1 MLAAFGG
8 IQGIMNSGMSGKQL
22 LEGLSGAAW
31 NSSVAD
37 GKSAA
42 DLINGYKNGTL
53 TQSAGAIAGYKPVS
67 NVSGGTVNDMNQATG
82 AQNASSGVVNVGT
95 GNTGASK
102 NSGSVDSAW
111 VNSFASKV
119 KNAAKSGDLQKTL
132 DSVWANYAESYPNN
146 ATPFLYGE
154 IQKALG
160 LGTNTGSGT
169 NSVPGNAGASSGST
183 TYIPSTGTIGSTSAG
198 TWNANDL
205 IASLGGSTAVAPT
218 GDSSDYSK
226 QISESIAKLEAD
238 YRNLLNSV
246 QNGDY
251 TKKSYYQTI
260 LDSYGLAGDDAASDA
275 AASAA
280 GANGGNLD
288 SYAAANA
295 RRQELAYRNAAQN
308 AALSAY
314 NAEIE
319 NMLNTLSGLGVNV
332 NDLYG
337 TWGGELDSQ
346 RKTLADVILGQL
358 NADTAKYQTDKESE
372 LQKFLG
378 QLGYDSDIYGY
389 DTQKQMNTESIASQ
403 EKLASAQNALSAKL
417 AEMERMMNQDTLAS
431 NEKVQAGINE
441 TNRLI
446 AEYESALNKLGLE
459 MDADMKQKTIDYQK
473 WATKYQ
479 TKAEERMN
487 NAKLNAATGD
497 KGTEEPQYE
506 DPTPEQYDE
515 LKEIFLSSGMD
526 AAVEYIEK
534 QPYNLRYRLTEY
546 MNNRLVPIQVEN
558 EAKNADQ
565 FAGNG
570 SGRPTLETKIIQ

>member
-42 DLINGYKNGTL
+42 DLINGYQNGTL
-53 TQSAGAIAGYKPVS
+53 AQSAGAIAGYKPVS

-82 AQNASSGVVNVGT
+82 AQNAFSGVVNVGT
-95 GNTGASK
+95 GSTGASK
-102 NSGSVDSAW
+102 NYGSVDSAW

-132 DSVWANYAESYPNN
+132 DSVWANYAKSYPNN
-146 ATPFLYGE
+146 ATPLLYGE

-160 LGTNTGSGT
+160 LGADTGSGT
-169 NSVPGNAGASSGST
+169 NSVPGNTGASSGST
-183 TYIPSTGTIGSTSAG
+183 TYIPSTGTSGNTSAG

-205 IASLGGSTAVAPT
+205 IASLGGGTAVAPT

-389 DTQKQMNTESIASQ
+389 DTQKQMNTESLASQ

-417 AEMERMMNQDTLAS
+417 AEMERLMNQDKLAS

-459 MDADMKQKTIDYQK
+459 MDADMQQKTLDYQK

-487 NAKLNAATGD
+487 NAKLNTAAGDGGTEAAT
-497 KGTEEPQYE
+497 
-506 DPTPEQYDE
+506 YDQ
-515 LKEIFLSSGMD
+515 LTTALDIF
-526 AAVEYIEK
+526 
-534 QPYNLRYRLTEY
+534 
-546 MNNRLVPIQVEN
+546 EN
-558 EAKNADQ
+558 EGAEAADRYIDAQPEAVREQIRKYVEDHKKNNEGDNSIPSGFVGQGADRG
-565 FAGNG
+565 FVNSIA
-570 SGRPTLETKIIQ
+570 

>member
-53 TQSAGAIAGYKPVS
+53 AQSAGAIAGYKPVS

-95 GNTGASK
+95 GST
-102 NSGSVDSAW
+102 
-111 VNSFASKV
+111 
-119 KNAAKSGDLQKTL
+119 
-132 DSVWANYAESYPNN
+132 
-146 ATPFLYGE
+146 
-154 IQKALG
+154 
-160 LGTNTGSGT
+160 
-169 NSVPGNAGASSGST
+169 GASSGST
-183 TYIPSTGTIGSTSAG
+183 TYIPSTG

-205 IASLGGSTAVAPT
+205 IASLGGSTSVAPS

-226 QISESIAKLEAD
+226 QISESIAKLESD

-389 DTQKQMNTESIASQ
+389 DTQKQMNTESLAYQ

-417 AEMERMMNQDTLAS
+417 AEMERMMNKDTLAS

-459 MDADMKQKTIDYQK
+459 MDDAMKQKTLEYQK
-473 WATKYQ
+473 WATQYQ
-479 TKAEERMN
+479 TDAEERMF
-487 NAKLNAATGD
+487 NANLNATTGD
-497 KGTEEPQYE
+497 EGTNDGETEEPQYE

-515 LKEIFLSSGMD
+515 L
-526 AAVEYIEK
+526 
-534 QPYNLRYRLTEY
+534 
-546 MNNRLVPIQVEN
+546 
-558 EAKNADQ
+558 
-565 FAGNG
+565 
-570 SGRPTLETKIIQ
+570 

>member
-53 TQSAGAIAGYKPVS
+53 AQSAGAIAGYKPVS

-95 GNTGASK
+95 GST
-102 NSGSVDSAW
+102 
-111 VNSFASKV
+111 
-119 KNAAKSGDLQKTL
+119 
-132 DSVWANYAESYPNN
+132 
-146 ATPFLYGE
+146 
-154 IQKALG
+154 
-160 LGTNTGSGT
+160 
-169 NSVPGNAGASSGST
+169 GASSGST
-183 TYIPSTGTIGSTSAG
+183 TYIPSTG

-205 IASLGGSTAVAPT
+205 IASLGGSTSVAPS

-226 QISESIAKLEAD
+226 QISESIAKLESD

-319 NMLNTLSGLGVNV
+319 NMLNTLSGLGVTV

-389 DTQKQMNTESIASQ
+389 DTQKQMNTESLAYQ

-417 AEMERMMNQDTLAS
+417 AEMERMMNKDTLAS

-459 MDADMKQKTIDYQK
+459 MDDAMKQKTLEYQK
-473 WATKYQ
+473 WATQYQ
-479 TKAEERMN
+479 TDAEERMF
-487 NAKLNAATGD
+487 NANLNATTGD
-497 KGTEEPQYE
+497 EGTNDGETEEPQYE

-515 LKEIFLSSGMD
+515 L
-526 AAVEYIEK
+526 
-534 QPYNLRYRLTEY
+534 
-546 MNNRLVPIQVEN
+546 
-558 EAKNADQ
+558 
-565 FAGNG
+565 
-570 SGRPTLETKIIQ
+570 

>member
-53 TQSAGAIAGYKPVS
+53 AQSAGAIAGYKPVS

-82 AQNASSGVVNVGT
+82 AQNASSGVVNVG
-95 GNTGASK
+95 TGASK

-146 ATPFLYGE
+146 ATPLLYGE

-160 LGTNTGSGT
+160 LGADTGSGT
-169 NSVPGNAGASSGST
+169 NSVPGNTGASSGST
-183 TYIPSTGTIGSTSAG
+183 TYIPSTGTSGSTSPG
-198 TWNANDL
+198 TWNVNDL
-205 IASLGGSTAVAPT
+205 IASLGGSTTVAPA

-389 DTQKQMNTESIASQ
+389 DTQKQMNTESLASQ
-403 EKLASAQNALSAKL
+403 EKLATAQNALSTKL
-417 AEMERMMNQDTLAS
+417 AEMERLMNQDTLAS

-446 AEYESALNKLGLE
+446 SEYESALNKLGLE
-459 MDADMKQKTIDYQK
+459 MDADMKQKTLDYQK

-487 NAKLNAATGD
+487 NAKLNAAAGD
-497 KGTEEPQYE
+497 GGTEEETYE

-515 LKEIFLSSGMD
+515 LEEIFKSSGMD
-526 AAVEYIEK
+526 AAIQHIDK

-546 MNNRLVPIQVEN
+546 MNRWLVPWLIKKEGETDN
-558 EAKNADQ
+558 Q
-565 FAGNG
+565 FAGKG

>member
-42 DLINGYKNGTL
+42 DLINGYRNGTL
-53 TQSAGAIAGYKPVS
+53 AQSAGAIAGYKPVS

-82 AQNASSGVVNVGT
+82 AQNASSGVVNVG
-95 GNTGASK
+95 TGASK

-132 DSVWANYAESYPNN
+132 DSVWANYAEAYPNN
-146 ATPFLYGE
+146 ATPLLYGE

-160 LGTNTGSGT
+160 LGADTGSGT
-169 NSVPGNAGASSGST
+169 NSVPGNTGSSSGST
-183 TYIPSTGTIGSTSAG
+183 TYIPSTGTSGSTSAG
-198 TWNANDL
+198 TWNVNDL
-205 IASLGGSTAVAPT
+205 IASLGGSTAVSPT

-358 NADTAKYQTDKESE
+358 NSDTAKYQTDKESE

-403 EKLASAQNALSAKL
+403 EKLASAQNALSTKL
-417 AEMERMMNQDTLAS
+417 AEMERLMNQDKIAS

-446 AEYESALNKLGLE
+446 AEYESMLNYLGLK
-459 MDADMKQKTIDYQK
+459 MDSDLQKKTLEYQK
-473 WATKYQ
+473 WATQYQ
-479 TKAEERMN
+479 TDAEERMF
-487 NAKLNAATGD
+487 NANLNAATGD
-497 KGTEEPQYE
+497 EGTEEETYE

-515 LKEIFLSSGMD
+515 LEKIFKSSGMD
-526 AAVEYIEK
+526 AAIQHIEK

-546 MNNRLVPIQVEN
+546 MNRWLVPWLIKKEGETDN
-558 EAKNADQ
+558 Q

-570 SGRPTLETKIIQ
+570 SGRPTLETKIMQ

>member
-53 TQSAGAIAGYKPVS
+53 AQSAGAIAGYKPVS

-95 GNTGASK
+95 GSTGASK

-132 DSVWANYAESYPNN
+132 DSVWANYAEAYPNN
-146 ATPFLYGE
+146 ATPLLYGE

-160 LGTNTGSGT
+160 LGADTGSGT
-169 NSVPGNAGASSGST
+169 NSVPGNTGESSGST
-183 TYIPSTGTIGSTSAG
+183 TYIPSTGTSGNTSAG
-198 TWNANDL
+198 TWNVNDL
-205 IASLGGSTAVAPT
+205 IASLGGSTTVAPA

-346 RKTLADVILGQL
+346 RKTLADVILG
-358 NADTAKYQTDKESE
+358 K
-372 LQKFLG
+372 
-378 QLGYDSDIYGY
+378 LGYDSDIYGY
-389 DTQKQMNTESIASQ
+389 DTQKQMNTETLASQ

-417 AEMERMMNQDTLAS
+417 AEMERMMNKDTLAS

-459 MDADMKQKTIDYQK
+459 MDATMKQKTLDYQK

-479 TKAEERMN
+479 TKAEDRMN

-497 KGTEEPQYE
+497 KGTEEA
-506 DPTPEQYDE
+506 TYDQ
-515 LKEIFLSSGMD
+515 LTTALDIF
-526 AAVEYIEK
+526 
-534 QPYNLRYRLTEY
+534 
-546 MNNRLVPIQVEN
+546 EN
-558 EAKNADQ
+558 EGAEAADRYIDAQPEAVREQIRKYVEDHKKNKEGDNSIPSGIVGQGADRG
-565 FAGNG
+565 FGN
-570 SGRPTLETKIIQ
+570 SIA

>member
-53 TQSAGAIAGYKPVS
+53 AQSAGAIAGYKPVS

-95 GNTGASK
+95 GSTGASN
-102 NSGSVDSAW
+102 NSGSVDRAW

-132 DSVWANYAESYPNN
+132 DSVWANYAEAYPNN

-160 LGTNTGSGT
+160 LGADTGSGT
-169 NSVPGNAGASSGST
+169 NSVPGNTGASSGST
-183 TYIPSTGTIGSTSAG
+183 TYIPSTGTSGSTSAG
-198 TWNANDL
+198 TWNVNDL

-346 RKTLADVILGQL
+346 RKTLADVILG
-358 NADTAKYQTDKESE
+358 K
-372 LQKFLG
+372 
-378 QLGYDSDIYGY
+378 LGYDSDIYGY
-389 DTQKQMNTESIASQ
+389 DTQKQMNTETLASQ

-417 AEMERMMNQDTLAS
+417 AEMERMMNKDTLAS

-459 MDADMKQKTIDYQK
+459 MDDAMKQKTLEYQK
-473 WATKYQ
+473 WATQYQ
-479 TKAEERMN
+479 TDAEERMF
-487 NAKLNAATGD
+487 NANLNADTGNE
-497 KGTEEPQYE
+497 GTEEPQYE
-506 DPTPEQYDE
+506 DPTPEQYAE
-515 LKEIFLSSGMD
+515 MERIFDSSGMD
-526 AAVEYIEK
+526 AAIKYIET

-546 MNNRLVPIQVEN
+546 MNRWLVPKLINN
-558 EAKNADQ
+558 EGETYNQ

>member
-53 TQSAGAIAGYKPVS
+53 AQSAGAIAGYKPVS

-95 GNTGASK
+95 GSTGASK
-102 NSGSVDSAW
+102 NYGSVDSAW

-132 DSVWANYAESYPNN
+132 DSVWANYAEAYPNN
-146 ATPFLYGE
+146 ATPLLYGE

-160 LGTNTGSGT
+160 LGADTGSGT
-169 NSVPGNAGASSGST
+169 NSVPGNTVASSGST
-183 TYIPSTGTIGSTSAG
+183 TYIPSTGTSGSTSSG
-198 TWNANDL
+198 TWNANDI

-346 RKTLADVILGQL
+346 RKTLADVILG
-358 NADTAKYQTDKESE
+358 K
-372 LQKFLG
+372 
-378 QLGYDSDIYGY
+378 LGYDSDIYGY
-389 DTQKQMNTESIASQ
+389 DTQKQMNTETLASQ

-417 AEMERMMNQDTLAS
+417 AEMERMMNKDTLAS

-459 MDADMKQKTIDYQK
+459 MDDAMKQKTLEYQK
-473 WATKYQ
+473 WATQYQ
-479 TKAEERMN
+479 TDAEERMF
-487 NAKLNAATGD
+487 NANLNAATGD
-497 KGTEEPQYE
+497 EGTNEGETEEPQYE

-515 LKEIFLSSGMD
+515 L
-526 AAVEYIEK
+526 
-534 QPYNLRYRLTEY
+534 
-546 MNNRLVPIQVEN
+546 
-558 EAKNADQ
+558 
-565 FAGNG
+565 
-570 SGRPTLETKIIQ
+570 

>member
-8 IQGIMNSGMSGKQL
+8 LQGIINSGMSGKQL

-37 GKSAA
+37 GKSAG
-42 DLINGYKNGTL
+42 DLINGYQNGTL
-53 TQSAGAIAGYKPVS
+53 AQSAGAKAGYQPVTNMIGS
-67 NVSGGTVNDMNQATG
+67 TVSDMNQATG
-82 AQNASSGVVNVGT
+82 AKNASTGVVNVGNGST
-95 GNTGASK
+95 ASSQ
-102 NSGSVDSAW
+102 NGGSVDGAW

-119 KNAAKSGDLQKTL
+119 RGAAKDGNLQKTL
-132 DSVWANYAESYPNN
+132 DSVWANYAESYPAN
-146 ATPFLYGE
+146 ATPILYSE

-160 LGTNTGSGT
+160 LGGITNTGSGT
-169 NSVPGNAGASSGST
+169 TPSAGNTGASFGNTSYTPTSGT
-183 TYIPSTGTIGSTSAG
+183 NGVTSA
-198 TWNANDL
+198 WNTNDFL
-205 IASLGGSTAVAPT
+205 ASLGGSAGGALT
-218 GDSSDYSK
+218 GNSGDYSK
-226 QISESIAKLEAD
+226 QISDSIAKLEAD
-238 YRNLLNSV
+238 YRNLLSSI
-246 QNGDY
+246 QSGDY

-275 AASAA
+275 AASGA

-346 RKTLADVILGQL
+346 RKTLADVILG
-358 NADTAKYQTDKESE
+358 K
-372 LQKFLG
+372 
-378 QLGYDSDIYGY
+378 LGYDSDIYGY
-389 DTQKQMNTESIASQ
+389 DMQKQMNTESLASQ

-417 AEMERMMNQDTLAS
+417 AEMERMMNKDTLAS

-459 MDADMKQKTIDYQK
+459 MDDAMKQKTLDYQK
-473 WATKYQ
+473 WATQYQ
-479 TKAEERMN
+479 TDAEERMF
-487 NAKLNAATGD
+487 NANLNATTGD
-497 KGTEEPQYE
+497 EGTNDGETEEPQYE

-515 LKEIFLSSGMD
+515 L
-526 AAVEYIEK
+526 
-534 QPYNLRYRLTEY
+534 
-546 MNNRLVPIQVEN
+546 
-558 EAKNADQ
+558 
-565 FAGNG
+565 
-570 SGRPTLETKIIQ
+570 

>member
-1 MLAAFGG
+1 
-8 IQGIMNSGMSGKQL
+8 MNVG
-22 LEGLSGAAW
+22 
-31 NSSVAD
+31 
-37 GKSAA
+37 
-42 DLINGYKNGTL
+42 NGST
-53 TQSAGAIAGYKPVS
+53 
-67 NVSGGTVNDMNQATG
+67 
-82 AQNASSGVVNVGT
+82 ASSQNG
-95 GNTGASK
+95 
-102 NSGSVDSAW
+102 GSVDGAW

-119 KNAAKSGDLQKTL
+119 RGAAKDGNLQKTL
-132 DSVWANYAESYPNN
+132 DSVWANYAESYPAN
-146 ATPFLYGE
+146 ATPILYSE

-160 LGTNTGSGT
+160 LGGITNTGSGT
-169 NSVPGNAGASSGST
+169 NSVPGNKGTSSGNT
-183 TYIPSTGTIGSTSAG
+183 TYIPSTGTSGNTSAG
-198 TWNANDL
+198 TWNVNDL
-205 IASLGGSTAVAPT
+205 IASLGGGTAVAPI

-226 QISESIAKLEAD
+226 QISESIAKLESD

-403 EKLASAQNALSAKL
+403 EKLASAQNALSTKL
-417 AEMERMMNQDTLAS
+417 AEMERLMNQDKLAS

-459 MDADMKQKTIDYQK
+459 MDADMQQKTLDYQK

-487 NAKLNAATGD
+487 NAKLNTATGD
-497 KGTEEPQYE
+497 KGTEEA
-506 DPTPEQYDE
+506 TYDQ
-515 LKEIFLSSGMD
+515 LTTALDIF
-526 AAVEYIEK
+526 
-534 QPYNLRYRLTEY
+534 
-546 MNNRLVPIQVEN
+546 EN
-558 EAKNADQ
+558 EGAEAADRYIDAQPEAVREQIRKYVEDHKKNKEGDNSIPSGIVGQGADRG
-565 FAGNG
+565 FGN
-570 SGRPTLETKIIQ
+570 SIA

>member
-42 DLINGYKNGTL
+42 DLINGYRNGTL
-53 TQSAGAIAGYKPVS
+53 AQSAGAIAGYKPVS

-82 AQNASSGVVNVGT
+82 AQNASSGVVNVG
-95 GNTGASK
+95 TGASK

-132 DSVWANYAESYPNN
+132 DSVWANYAEAYPNN
-146 ATPFLYGE
+146 ATPLLYGE

-160 LGTNTGSGT
+160 LGADTGIGT
-169 NSVPGNAGASSGST
+169 NSVPGNTGSSSGST
-183 TYIPSTGTIGSTSAG
+183 TYIPSTGTSGSTSAG
-198 TWNANDL
+198 TWNVNDL
-205 IASLGGSTAVAPT
+205 IASLGGSTAVSPT

-403 EKLASAQNALSAKL
+403 EKLASAQNALSTKL
-417 AEMERMMNQDTLAS
+417 AEMERLMNQDKLAS

-446 AEYESALNKLGLE
+446 AEYESMLNYLGLK
-459 MDADMKQKTIDYQK
+459 MDSDLQKKTLEYQK
-473 WATKYQ
+473 WATQYQ
-479 TKAEERMN
+479 TDAEERMF
-487 NAKLNAATGD
+487 NANLNAATGD
-497 KGTEEPQYE
+497 EGTEEETYE

-570 SGRPTLETKIIQ
+570 SGRPTLETKIMQ

>member
-53 TQSAGAIAGYKPVS
+53 AQSAGSIAGYKPVS

-82 AQNASSGVVNVGT
+82 AQNASSGVVNVG
-95 GNTGASK
+95 TGASK

-146 ATPFLYGE
+146 ATPLLYGE

-160 LGTNTGSGT
+160 LGADTGSGT
-169 NSVPGNAGASSGST
+169 NSVPGNTGASSGST
-183 TYIPSTGTIGSTSAG
+183 TYIPSTGTSGSTSPG
-198 TWNANDL
+198 TWNVNDL
-205 IASLGGSTAVAPT
+205 IASLGGSTTVAPA

-389 DTQKQMNTESIASQ
+389 DTQKQMNTESLASQ
-403 EKLASAQNALSAKL
+403 EKLATAQNALSTKL
-417 AEMERMMNQDTLAS
+417 AEMERLMNQDTLAS
-431 NEKVQAGINE
+431 NEKVQSGINE

-446 AEYESALNKLGLE
+446 SEYESALNKLGLE
-459 MDADMKQKTIDYQK
+459 MDADMKQKTLDYQK

-487 NAKLNAATGD
+487 NAKLNAAAGD
-497 KGTEEPQYE
+497 GGTEEETYE

-515 LKEIFLSSGMD
+515 LEEIFKSSGMD
-526 AAVEYIEK
+526 AAIQHIDK

-546 MNNRLVPIQVEN
+546 MNRWLVPWLIKKEGETDN
-558 EAKNADQ
+558 Q
-565 FAGNG
+565 FAGKG

>member
-8 IQGIMNSGMSGKQL
+8 LQGIINSGMSGKQL

-53 TQSAGAIAGYKPVS
+53 AQSAGAKAGYKPVS

-95 GNTGASK
+95 GSTGTSK
-102 NSGSVDSAW
+102 NSGSVDGAW

-119 KNAAKSGDLQKTL
+119 RGAAKNGDLQKTL
-132 DSVWANYAESYPNN
+132 DSVWANYAESYPDN
-146 ATPFLYGE
+146 ATPILYSE

-160 LGTNTGSGT
+160 LGGITNTGSGT
-169 NSVPGNAGASSGST
+169 TPSAGNTGSSYGNTSYTPAS
-183 TYIPSTGTIGSTSAG
+183 GTNGGTSA
-198 TWNANDL
+198 WNANDL
-205 IASLGGSTAVAPT
+205 IASLGGGTAVAPT
-218 GDSSDYSK
+218 GASSDYSK

-346 RKTLADVILGQL
+346 RKTLADVILG
-358 NADTAKYQTDKESE
+358 K
-372 LQKFLG
+372 
-378 QLGYDSDIYGY
+378 LGYDSDIYGY
-389 DTQKQMNTESIASQ
+389 DTQKQMNTESLASQ

-417 AEMERMMNQDTLAS
+417 AEMERLMNQDTLAS

-459 MDADMKQKTIDYQK
+459 MDDAMKQKTLDYQK
-473 WATKYQ
+473 WATQYQ
-479 TKAEERMN
+479 TDAEERMF
-487 NAKLNAATGD
+487 NANLNAATGD
-497 KGTEEPQYE
+497 EGTEDDQNEEPQYE

-515 LKEIFLSSGMD
+515 LERIFDSSGMD
-526 AAVEYIEK
+526 AAVQYIDK

-546 MNNRLVPIQVEN
+546 MNKWLVKKQIEN

-570 SGRPTLETKIIQ
+570 SGRPTLETKIMQ

>member
-53 TQSAGAIAGYKPVS
+53 AQSAGAIAGYKPVS

-82 AQNASSGVVNVGT
+82 AQNASSGVVNVG
-95 GNTGASK
+95 TGASK

-146 ATPFLYGE
+146 ATPLLYGE

-160 LGTNTGSGT
+160 LGADTGSGT
-169 NSVPGNAGASSGST
+169 NSVPGNTGASSGST
-183 TYIPSTGTIGSTSAG
+183 TYIPSTGTSGSTSPG
-198 TWNANDL
+198 TWNVNDL
-205 IASLGGSTAVAPT
+205 IASLGGSTTVAPA

-389 DTQKQMNTESIASQ
+389 DTQKQMNTESLASQ
-403 EKLASAQNALSAKL
+403 EKLATAQNALSTKL
-417 AEMERMMNQDTLAS
+417 AEMERLMNQDKLAS
-431 NEKVQAGINE
+431 NEKVQSGINE

-459 MDADMKQKTIDYQK
+459 MDDAMKQKTLDYQK
-473 WATKYQ
+473 WATQYQ
-479 TKAEERMN
+479 TDAEERMF
-487 NAKLNAATGD
+487 NANLNAAAGD
-497 KGTEEPQYE
+497 EGTEDETYE

-515 LKEIFLSSGMD
+515 LEKIFKSSGMD
-526 AAVEYIEK
+526 AAIQHIDK

-546 MNNRLVPIQVEN
+546 MNRWLVPWLIKKEGETDN
-558 EAKNADQ
+558 Q

-570 SGRPTLETKIIQ
+570 SGRPTLETKIMQ

>member
-53 TQSAGAIAGYKPVS
+53 AQSAGSIAGYKPVS

-82 AQNASSGVVNVGT
+82 AQNASSGVVNVG
-95 GNTGASK
+95 TGASK

-146 ATPFLYGE
+146 ATPLLYGE

-160 LGTNTGSGT
+160 LGADTGSGT
-169 NSVPGNAGASSGST
+169 NSVPGNTGASSGST
-183 TYIPSTGTIGSTSAG
+183 TYIPSTGTSGSTSPG
-198 TWNANDL
+198 TWNVNDL
-205 IASLGGSTAVAPT
+205 IASLGGSTTVAPA

-389 DTQKQMNTESIASQ
+389 DTQKQMNTESLASQ
-403 EKLASAQNALSAKL
+403 EKLATAQNALSTKL
-417 AEMERMMNQDTLAS
+417 AEMERLMNQDKLAS
-431 NEKVQAGINE
+431 NEKVQSGINE

-446 AEYESALNKLGLE
+446 SEYESALNKLGLE
-459 MDADMKQKTIDYQK
+459 MDADMKQKTLDYQK

-487 NAKLNAATGD
+487 NAKLNAAAGD
-497 KGTEEPQYE
+497 GGTEEETYE

-515 LKEIFLSSGMD
+515 LEEIFKSSGMD
-526 AAVEYIEK
+526 AAIQHIDK

-546 MNNRLVPIQVEN
+546 MNRWLVPWLIKKEGETDN
-558 EAKNADQ
+558 Q
-565 FAGNG
+565 FAGKG